1 MSHVRLLYSFYIP
14 PTLYLHEK
22 FTFMVGLW
30 LTGSKMM
37 CFPNLT
43 HGAKPWRLFRGFCLA
58 PMRCNNSGKC
68 HVLFSFFSK
77 WHYVSNI
84 FDCFVSWLKQIL
96 HSYFESVSNKLSRS
110 SLNRNQQNSTTCV
123 VDLHRMQFAILF
135 SCFKTIFFFI
145 LTNPSDNFSFVLVL
159 FLLWKGKT
167 KTIYHYHW
175 LFDVFCR
182 CK

>member
-1 MSHVRLLYSFYIP
+1 MGFLLYQNPLIDFPSLFEKKVVVFAVLSIAKKKNDKQREFFEQRTMTLSPSSKGNLRGCLTLDCFNSFYIP

-84 FDCFVSWLKQIL
+84 FCFFCFMTQTDFALIFRKR
-96 HSYFESVSNKLSRS
+96 FE
-110 SLNRNQQNSTTCV
+110 
-123 VDLHRMQFAILF
+123 
-135 SCFKTIFFFI
+135 
-145 LTNPSDNFSFVLVL
+145 
-159 FLLWKGKT
+159 
-167 KTIYHYHW
+167 
-175 LFDVFCR
+175 
-182 CK
+182 